1 MNAPLR
7 ALARALLPRPLRRW
21 LTRHQ
26 RLRFTGPY
34 PDWAAARAA
43 SSGYDAPEIL
53 QRIAT
58 AAREVAAGRA
68 AYERDT
74 VLFTEPHADPFLLG
88 AIQRVAPSG
97 TTVPLRVLDF
107 GGSLGSTFLQM
118 RPWLAPGRALRW
130 DIVEQPAVAEL
141 GRREY
146 QTAELRFHASLDA
159 ALDPDPAAPDVVL
172 LSSVL
177 SYVEHPWPIL
187 QRLAALPA
195 AAWIV
200 TRTCFSDTPD
210 DRVVV
215 QHVPASIYRASYP
228 AWVFAGE
235 KFRRFWTER
244 DCSLAWHSTVE
255 GGASAGPLHFAF
267 KNVVILPRGAAQET
281 ASTASAAL

>member
-1 MNAPLR
+1 MKAPLR
-7 ALARALLPRPLRRW
+7 SLARALLPQPLRRW

-34 PDWAAARAA
+34 PDWNAARAA

-53 QRIAT
+53 PRTAA
-58 AAREVAAGRA
+58 AAREVVAGRA

-74 VLFTEPHADPFLLG
+74 VLFTEPHADPFLLD
-88 AIQRVAPSG
+88 AIQRAAPSG
-97 TTVPLRVLDF
+97 AATPLRVLDF
-107 GGSLGSTFLQM
+107 GGSLGSTFFQM

-130 DIVEQPAVAEL
+130 DIVEQPAVAGL
-141 GRREY
+141 GHREF
-146 QTAELRFHASLDA
+146 QTADLRFHANLEAALATDA
-159 ALDPDPAAPDVVL
+159 AAPHVVL

-187 QRLAALPA
+187 ERLAALPA
-195 AAWIV
+195 AAWIA
-200 TRTCFSDTPD
+200 TRTCFSDTPA

-228 AWVFAGE
+228 AWVLAEE

-244 DCSLAWHSTVE
+244 DCSLSWHATVE
-255 GGASAGPLHFAF
+255 GEASAGPLRFAF
-267 KNVVILPRGAAQET
+267 KNVVIRPRGPAQET
-281 ASTASAAL
+281 ASTATPAG